1 MTQDPTLVVSA
12 AELAPAPLHQAFVG
26 AFADYLIGPF
36 RTTLAQWPDLL
47 SRQGI
52 DLGLS
57 RVLLSDRDH
66 QILAFAFVAPRPE
79 SGRWRL
85 ATMGALPAARGSG
98 AAAHLLNDML
108 ARARA
113 AGLAEAELEVF
124 AQNERALRLY
134 RGRGFEA
141 LHELHG
147 YQALPGR
154 VAPAACEFRTLDHG
168 AALTWLRDEAQ
179 ARLRDLP
186 LQVTAAS
193 LQSASGL
200 SAWQKGSAQLMFSQ
214 PDAATVVAGSLIDWH
229 PAQDDARALL
239 KALRAEFPQATLR
252 VPQLQRLDIGGQALR
267 ELGFET
273 LPMHQLLMRAKL

>member
-1 MTQDPTLVVSA
+1 MSQDPTLVVPA

-36 RTTLAQWPDLL
+36 QTTLAQWPGLL
-47 SRQGI
+47 ARQGI

-57 RVLLSDRDH
+57 RVVLEGRDR

-98 AAAHLLNDML
+98 AAARLLDDVL

-154 VAPAACEFRTLDHG
+154 VAPAACEFRAVDHA
-168 AALTWLRDEAQ
+168 AALAWLRDEAQ

-193 LQSASGL
+193 LQSASGV

-214 PDAATVVAGSLIDWH
+214 PDEATVLVGSLIDWQ
-229 PAQDDARALL
+229 PTQTDARALL
-239 KALRAEFPQATLR
+239 QALRAEFPQATLR
-252 VPQLQRLDIGGQALR
+252 VPQLQRLDLGGQALR

-273 LPMHQLLMRAKL
+273 LPLHQLLMRAKL

>member
-1 MTQDPTLVVSA
+1 MSQDPTLVVSA
-12 AELAPAPLHQAFVG
+12 AELAPEQLHQAFVG
-26 AFADYLIGPF
+26 AFADYLIGSF
-36 RTTLAQWPDLL
+36 QTTLAQWPGLL
-47 SRQGI
+47 ARQGI

-57 RVLLSDRDH
+57 RVVLEGRDR
-66 QILAFAFVAPRPE
+66 QILAFAFVAPRHE

-98 AAAHLLNDML
+98 AAARLLDDVL

-134 RGRGFEA
+134 RGRGFET

-147 YQALPGR
+147 YQALPGS
-154 VAPAACEFRTLDHG
+154 VAPAACEFRALEHE
-168 AALTWLRDEAQ
+168 AALAWLRDEAQ

-193 LQSASGL
+193 LQSATGM

-214 PDAATVVAGSLIDWH
+214 PDDATVVVGSLIDWQ
-229 PAQDDARALL
+229 PAQTDARALL
-239 KALRAEFPQATLR
+239 QALRAEFPQATLR
-252 VPQLQRLDIGGQALR
+252 VPQLQRLDLGGQALR

-273 LPMHQLLMRAKL
+273 LPLHQLLMRAKL

>member
-1 MTQDPTLVVSA
+1 MSQDPTLVVPA

-36 RTTLAQWPDLL
+36 QTTLAQWPGLL
-47 SRQGI
+47 ARQGI

-57 RVLLSDRDH
+57 RVVLEGRDR

-85 ATMGALPAARGSG
+85 ATMGALPAARGRG
-98 AAAHLLNDML
+98 AAARLLDDML

-134 RGRGFEA
+134 RGRGFET

-147 YQALPGR
+147 YQALPGS
-154 VAPAACEFRTLDHG
+154 VAPAACEFRAVEHG
-168 AALTWLRDEAQ
+168 AALAWLRDEAQ

-193 LQSASGL
+193 LQSASGM
-200 SAWQKGSAQLMFSQ
+200 SAWQKGSAQLMFSR
-214 PDAATVVAGSLIDWH
+214 PDAATVVVGSLIDWQ
-229 PAQDDARALL
+229 PAQTNARALL
-239 KALRAEFPQATLR
+239 QALRAEFPQATLR
-252 VPQLQRLDIGGQALR
+252 VPQLQRLDLGGQALR

-273 LPMHQLLMRAKL
+273 LPLHQLLMRAKL

>member
-1 MTQDPTLVVSA
+1 MSQDPTLVVSA
-12 AELAPAPLHQAFVG
+12 AELAPVPLHQAFVG

-36 RTTLAQWPDLL
+36 QTTLAQWPGLL
-47 SRQGI
+47 TRQGI

-57 RVLLSDRDH
+57 RVVLKSQDRE
-66 QILAFAFVAPRPE
+66 ILAFAFVAPRPE

-85 ATMGALPAARGSG
+85 ASMGALPAARGSG
-98 AAAHLLNDML
+98 VAARLLDDML

-113 AGLAEAELEVF
+113 AGLSETELEVF

-134 RGRGFEA
+134 RGRGFET

-154 VAPAACEFRTLDHG
+154 VAPAACEFRVVEHG
-168 AALTWLRDEAQ
+168 TALAWLREEAQ
-179 ARLRDLP
+179 VRLRNLP

-193 LQSASGL
+193 LQSASGM
-200 SAWQKGSAQLMFSQ
+200 SAWQKGSAQLMFSR
-214 PDAATVVAGSLIDWH
+214 PDAATVAVGSLIDWQ

-239 KALRAEFPQATLR
+239 QALRAEFPQATLR
-252 VPQLQRLDIGGQALR
+252 VPQLQRLDLGGQALR

-273 LPMHQLLMRAKL
+273 LPLHQLLMRAKL